1 MPDRAEPPCVA
12 ASVSIIVPAL
22 DEAQGIVAALSRLQP
37 WRDAGHEILLV
48 DGGSRDDT
56 LARAMPLVDR
66 ALRCRRGRAIQMN
79 LGAAESRGRLLL
91 FLHADT
97 VLPVDALSTLTAL
110 AATTPRLWG
119 RFDVRLSGRHPL
131 LRVVETLM
139 NLRSRLTGIATG
151 DQAVFV
157 DRETFAEAGGYPE
170 IPLMEDIALST
181 RLRAKQAPHCLR
193 AHVVTSSRRWEQD
206 GILRTILRMWWL
218 RWQYARGVDPALLV
232 ARYRDVRE
240 RVAARRP

>member
-1 MPDRAEPPCVA
+1 MLI
-12 ASVSIIVPAL
+12 SIIVPAL
-22 DEAQGIVAALSRLQP
+22 DEAAGIVSALARLQP
-37 WRDAGHEILLV
+37 WRQAGHEVLLV

-56 LARAMPLVDR
+56 LARAVPLVDR
-66 ALRCRRGRAIQMN
+66 ALRTARGRAVQMN

-97 VLPVDALSTLTAL
+97 ALPPEALPRLAAL
-110 AATTPRLWG
+110 AVSTPRLWG

-139 NLRSRLTGIATG
+139 NLRSRLSGIATG

-157 DRETFAEAGGYPE
+157 DRRTFDEACGFPE

-181 RLRAKQAPHCLR
+181 RLRAQLAPHCLR
-193 AHVVTSSRRWEQD
+193 ERVVTSSRRWEQE

-218 RWQYARGVDPALLV
+218 RWQYARGVDPAVLA

-240 RVAARRP
+240 RAAARRH